1 MICVSISQTT
11 QIAEVL
17 RTHVGLIELRLD
29 LIRKDPGELYAQ
41 IPTEMKTIVTCRPGV
56 YTEEERIVLLKTSM
70 DLGASFI
77 DIEIDSPKDTLS
89 QLFDHSQN
97 LTADVIVS
105 YHNFEFTPD
114 RVEMVKIMS
123 SCYDV
128 GGAIAK
134 IATKV
139 NSMDDIR
146 NLLSLY
152 DLAGKKVVIGMG
164 NMGRILRIMAPYVGA
179 EFTFAASDQGGE
191 TAPGQLSVGQLNE
204 LYKVIDRA

>member
-1 MICVSISQTT
+1 MICVSIAHTA

-17 RTHVGLIELRLD
+17 QTHVGLIELRLD
-29 LIRKDPGELYAQ
+29 LIRKDPRELYAQ
-41 IPTEMKTIVTCRPGV
+41 IPAEVKTIATCRPGV

-77 DIEIDSPKDTLS
+77 DIEIDSPQKTLS
-89 QLFDHSQN
+89 KLFDHTQN
-97 LTADVIVS
+97 CASDVIVS

-114 RVEMVKIMS
+114 RVELVKVLNS
-123 SCYDV
+123 SYEL
-128 GGAIAK
+128 GGVIAK

-139 NSMDDIR
+139 NSMDDTR

-152 DLAGKKVVIGMG
+152 DIAGRKVVIGMG

-204 LYKVIDRA
+204 LYKVINRS